1 MFFVWNS
8 IVWCHVALPNAQIE
22 ISENQIAINNE
33 VLKNLVISH
42 ELFQLS
48 EVAEVLLYRVKLKAL
63 THISQWYDR
72 QAMCM
77 CESSLDISY
86 CRAA

>member
-1 MFFVWNS
+1 MCKWKDLE
-8 IVWCHVALPNAQIE
+8 IRAL
-22 ISENQIAINNE
+22 S
-33 VLKNLVISH
+33 NLVISH

-77 CESSLDISY
+77 CESPLDISY
-86 CRAA
+86 FIREIENPT